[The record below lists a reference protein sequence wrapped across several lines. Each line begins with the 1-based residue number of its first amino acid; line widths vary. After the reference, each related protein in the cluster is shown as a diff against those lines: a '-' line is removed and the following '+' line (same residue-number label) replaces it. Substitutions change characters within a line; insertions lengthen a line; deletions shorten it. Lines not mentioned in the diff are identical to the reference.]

1 MSKHKNF
8 INIFIALTLLCTSL
22 LAGCGSEEKAA
33 PPGKT
38 SVVVS
43 FNAMKELVQAVGQD
57 KVAITTLI
65 PDGTEPHDFQPTPKD
80 MKALHK
86 AALFVY
92 NGAGMESWTDTA
104 IKAASNEKLQVLE
117 ASKGIT
123 LIELDD
129 PDEIKEHG
137 QYDPHTWLSL
147 ANAQIEVKNI
157 ADALSA
163 VDPKNKDFYQKNAQ
177 SYNKQLAEL
186 LTKYQGKFA
195 QLPQKNFV
203 TGHAAFAYLCR
214 DLGLT
219 QNSVEDVFA
228 SGEPSAQSLA
238 QLAEFCK
245 EKNVKTIFVEDTVSP
260 KTSLTL
266 AKEVGAGT
274 QPIHT
279 LESSTGTLTI
289 SGVDGMEQPYP
300 LELTREDGR
309 WYGLHEQ
316 DTSPVYA
323 IFADK
328 DFGSILIV
336 LWESREDGHATM
348 STASAH
354 FLAPGTASRRAAL
367 TRFQEYPLY
376 TVS

>member
-8 INIFIALTLLCTSL
+8 INIFIALTLLCASL

-33 PPGKT
+33 PPDKT

-92 NGAGMESWTDTA
+92 NGAGMETWTDTA

-147 ANAQIEVKNI
+147 ANAQI
-157 ADALSA
+157 
-163 VDPKNKDFYQKNAQ
+163 
-177 SYNKQLAEL
+177 
-186 LTKYQGKFA
+186 
-195 QLPQKNFV
+195 
-203 TGHAAFAYLCR
+203 
-214 DLGLT
+214 
-219 QNSVEDVFA
+219 
-228 SGEPSAQSLA
+228 
-238 QLAEFCK
+238 
-245 EKNVKTIFVEDTVSP
+245 
-260 KTSLTL
+260 
-266 AKEVGAGT
+266 
-274 QPIHT
+274 
-279 LESSTGTLTI
+279 
-289 SGVDGMEQPYP
+289 
-300 LELTREDGR
+300 
-309 WYGLHEQ
+309 
-316 DTSPVYA
+316 
-323 IFADK
+323 
-328 DFGSILIV
+328 
-336 LWESREDGHATM
+336 
-348 STASAH
+348 
-354 FLAPGTASRRAAL
+354 
-367 TRFQEYPLY
+367 
-376 TVS
+376 

>member
-8 INIFIALTLLCTSL
+8 INIFIALTLLCASL

-33 PPGKT
+33 PPDKT

-86 AALFVY
+86 
-92 NGAGMESWTDTA
+92 
-104 IKAASNEKLQVLE
+104 
-117 ASKGIT
+117 
-123 LIELDD
+123 
-129 PDEIKEHG
+129 EHG

-163 VDPKNKDFYQKNAQ
+163 VDSKNKDFYQKNAQ

-186 LTKYQGKFA
+186 LAKYQGKFA
-195 QLPQKNFV
+195 RLPQKNFV

-219 QNSVEDVFA
+219 QSSVEDVFA

-260 KTSLTL
+260 TPSLTL

-279 LESSTGTLTI
+279 LESSAGKLTYLQR
-289 SGVDGMEQPYP
+289 MEEN
-300 LELTREDGR
+300 LE
-309 WYGLHEQ
+309 
-316 DTSPVYA
+316 A
-323 IFADK
+323 IYK
-328 DFGSILIV
+328 S
-336 LWESREDGHATM
+336 M
-348 STASAH
+348 K
-354 FLAPGTASRRAAL
+354 
-367 TRFQEYPLY
+367 
-376 TVS
+376 

>member
-8 INIFIALTLLCTSL
+8 INILIAFTLLCTSL

-33 PPGKT
+33 PAGKT
-38 SVVVS
+38 NVVVS

-117 ASKGIT
+117 ASKGIA
-123 LIELDD
+123 LI
-129 PDEIKEHG
+129 
-137 QYDPHTWLSL
+137 DPHTWLSL

-186 LTKYQGKFA
+186 LAKYQGKFA
-195 QLPQKNFV
+195 RLPQKNFV

-219 QNSVEDVFA
+219 QSSVEDVFA

-279 LESSTGTLTI
+279 LESSAGKLTYLQR
-289 SGVDGMEQPYP
+289 MEEN
-300 LELTREDGR
+300 LE
-309 WYGLHEQ
+309 
-316 DTSPVYA
+316 A
-323 IFADK
+323 IYK
-328 DFGSILIV
+328 S
-336 LWESREDGHATM
+336 M
-348 STASAH
+348 K
-354 FLAPGTASRRAAL
+354 
-367 TRFQEYPLY
+367 
-376 TVS
+376 

>member
-33 PPGKT
+33 PAGKT

-117 ASKGIT
+117 ASKGIA

-186 LTKYQGKFA
+186 LAKYQGKFA
-195 QLPQKNFV
+195 RLPQKNFV
-203 TGHAAFAYLCR
+203 TGHATFAYLCR

-219 QNSVEDVFA
+219 QSSVEDVFA

-279 LESSTGTLTI
+279 LESSAGKLTYLQR
-289 SGVDGMEQPYP
+289 MEEN
-300 LELTREDGR
+300 LE
-309 WYGLHEQ
+309 
-316 DTSPVYA
+316 A
-323 IFADK
+323 IYK
-328 DFGSILIV
+328 S
-336 LWESREDGHATM
+336 M
-348 STASAH
+348 K
-354 FLAPGTASRRAAL
+354 
-367 TRFQEYPLY
+367 
-376 TVS
+376 

>member
-22 LAGCGSEEKAA
+22 LASCGSEEKAA

-57 KVAITTLI
+57 KV

-92 NGAGMESWTDTA
+92 NGAGMENWTDTA

-123 LIELDD
+123 LIKLDD

-163 VDPKNKDFYQKNAQ
+163 VDPKNKDFYCSLNTRANSP
-177 SYNKQLAEL
+177 SY
-186 LTKYQGKFA
+186 
-195 QLPQKNFV
+195 
-203 TGHAAFAYLCR
+203 R
-214 DLGLT
+214 R
-219 QNSVEDVFA
+219 
-228 SGEPSAQSLA
+228 
-238 QLAEFCK
+238 
-245 EKNVKTIFVEDTVSP
+245 
-260 KTSLTL
+260 KTSSP
-266 AKEVGAGT
+266 AM
-274 QPIHT
+274 P
-279 LESSTGTLTI
+279 
-289 SGVDGMEQPYP
+289 P
-300 LELTREDGR
+300 LLICAV
-309 WYGLHEQ
+309 
-316 DTSPVYA
+316 TSA
-323 IFADK
+323 
-328 DFGSILIV
+328 
-336 LWESREDGHATM
+336 
-348 STASAH
+348 
-354 FLAPGTASRRAAL
+354 
-367 TRFQEYPLY
+367 
-376 TVS
+376 

>member
-8 INIFIALTLLCTSL
+8 INIFITLVLLCTSL

-117 ASKGIT
+117 ASKGIA

-137 QYDPHTWLSL
+137 
-147 ANAQIEVKNI
+147 
-157 ADALSA
+157 
-163 VDPKNKDFYQKNAQ
+163 
-177 SYNKQLAEL
+177 
-186 LTKYQGKFA
+186 
-195 QLPQKNFV
+195 
-203 TGHAAFAYLCR
+203 
-214 DLGLT
+214 
-219 QNSVEDVFA
+219 
-228 SGEPSAQSLA
+228 
-238 QLAEFCK
+238 
-245 EKNVKTIFVEDTVSP
+245 
-260 KTSLTL
+260 
-266 AKEVGAGT
+266 
-274 QPIHT
+274 
-279 LESSTGTLTI
+279 
-289 SGVDGMEQPYP
+289 M
-300 LELTREDGR
+300 TR
-309 WYGLHEQ
+309 
-316 DTSPVYA
+316 T
-323 IFADK
+323 
-328 DFGSILIV
+328 
-336 LWESREDGHATM
+336 
-348 STASAH
+348 
-354 FLAPGTASRRAAL
+354 PG
-367 TRFQEYPLY
+367 
-376 TVS
+376 